1 VHYIRGD
8 LLPIKSNIS
17 ILVLAITMLAGAAL
31 AAEEMNE
38 YTVNLATN
46 DTLGPYLVNQTGF
59 ALYYFMNDA
68 PGNGTSTCMGKC
80 SEIWPPFYAENISV
94 PLDLNASDFMDATRT
109 DGIEQTA
116 YKGWPLYFY
125 SKDTKAG
132 DVNGEGVNNV
142 WFAATSFPPV
152 GP

>member
-1 VHYIRGD
+1 M
-8 LLPIKSNIS
+8 PIKSNIS
-17 ILVLAITMLAGAAL
+17 LLVLAITMLAGAAL

-94 PLDLNASDFMDATRT
+94 PQGLNASDFMNATRT
-109 DGIEQTA
+109 DGLEQTS
-116 YKGWPLYFY
+116 YKGWPLYLY

-132 DVNGEGVNNV
+132 DIKGEGFNKV
-142 WFAATSFPPV
+142 WFAATTFPPAQ
-152 GP
+152 P